1 MEKFIIGVAL
11 GGLAGALVT
20 ANNYKMRTLV
30 KKSQAEI
37 QEKLDSLMDEKLKEM
52 EENEGTMSASI
63 KEKAEEIKEKTKE
76 KVQEVKDAANEKLNE
91 ILETKPKKTTKRTTS
106 KSGAKKSVTKKD
118 EPAPATT
125 A

>member
-1 MEKFIIGVAL
+1 MEKFAIGMLIGVI
-11 GGLAGALVT
+11 GGALLT

-52 EENEGTMSASI
+52 ENSAEEMEDTV
-63 KEKAEEIKEKTKE
+63 KEKAQEIKEKTKE
-76 KVQEVKDAANEKLNE
+76 KVQEVKETAKEKLDE
-91 ILETKPKKTTKRTTS
+91 LMDKPKKTTR
-106 KSGAKKSVTKKD
+106 KSTAKK
-118 EPAPATT
+118 APASPN